1 MEKIFCNIFVY
12 QPETDTFIRIALKN
26 TITLLEKRLTFIGM
40 TMFPFEH
47 HTEFSY
53 VPGNP
58 QCLSITLGFFYQLLY
73 TNQYFFNTILVLS
86 HTHIIH
92 NTYIQ
97 TDRHTDRQTDTQ
109 TDGQIVTPQ

>member
-86 HTHIIH
+86 HTHTSYIIH
-92 NTYIQ
+92 IYIQ
-97 TDRHTDRQTDTQ
+97 TDRQ
-109 TDGQIVTPQ
+109 TDGQIDTPQ